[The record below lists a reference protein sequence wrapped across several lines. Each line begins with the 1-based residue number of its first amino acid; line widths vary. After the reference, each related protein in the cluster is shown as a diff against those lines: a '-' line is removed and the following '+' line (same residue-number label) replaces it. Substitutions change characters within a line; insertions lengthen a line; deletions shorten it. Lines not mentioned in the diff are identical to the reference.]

1 MCVVIHFIEED
12 RYRSELKVILLI
24 ALFIF
29 QLIMSLIS
37 TTGFF
42 NFEFRET
49 FKLICHHP
57 DLILL
62 PLGITFNKMHFLIRS
77 LFRNNFHL

>member
-12 RYRSELKVILLI
+12 HYPSEFKVIFLI

-29 QLIMSLIS
+29 QLIISLMS

-42 NFEFRET
+42 HFDFGET
-49 FKLICHHP
+49 FKLIFHHP

-62 PLGITFNKMHFLIRS
+62 PLGKLLSIVKPRPKTQTP
-77 LFRNNFHL
+77 